1 MGSLFSLLC
10 MVKRLVSKLKMAL
23 SVRKATEI
31 RYLFIKPQQET
42 GIGSISQVP
51 WQWWVFGGLEIKRIG
66 DPWEKSQAS

>member
-31 RYLFIKPQQET
+31 RYLFIKPEQKA
-42 GIGSISQVP
+42 GIESISQVP
-51 WQWWVFGGLEIKRIG
+51 WQWWVFGGLEIKGIS
-66 DPWEKSQAS
+66 DPSEKSQAS